1 MSDRTAPEPDY
12 EILEGR
18 QPIETGVPDDDAGM
32 CEDQAIHLLLT
43 AWALVLEE
51 EQQRRSAGR
60 PSQETPFLRGG
71 YDER

>member
-1 MSDRTAPEPDY
+1 MSDRTAPEPDF

-18 QPIETGVPDDDAGM
+18 QPVEPGVPDDDAV

-43 AWALVLEE
+43 AWTLVLEE
-51 EQQRRSAGR
+51 EQQRRSTRR
-60 PSQETPFLRGG
+60 PGQETPFLRGG